1 MSLIHRPNDFSGSL
15 ECAWIQWAPHQ
26 CREIFPAAIRLTDSN
41 SCLEHEDKI
50 CQLGRIYPSSHC
62 PAAYYNGL
70 YKKCIGSHGEACE
83 ERKNLAVKGQ
93 RHFGR
98 FPIVMPEHTAFRVID
113 VNRACIVEVPNNCR
127 YVALSYVWGSSEFL
141 HLTKHNQQKL
151 YRHGDLLRECIPR
164 TIRDATGVMLEL
176 EESYLWVDALCIVQD
191 DEHDISAQI
200 KNIHKIFSNAAVTII
215 AASGRVSAL
224 ASLDSGRIPEM

>member
-1 MSLIHRPNDFSGSL
+1 MSKDCTFCTLVVEALMLSWAELPLRSLDGERLHGRIPNIIDSQSMPHVIDSPTKRLFWELRVCLDTVGKTL
-15 ECAWIQWAPHQ
+15 PHQ

-62 PAAYYNGL
+62 PAAYYKGL
-70 YKKCIGSHGEACE
+70 YKKCIGSHRKACE

-127 YVALSYVWGSSEFL
+127 YVALSYVWESSEFL

-151 YRHGDLLRECIPR
+151 YRHGDLLRECIPK
-164 TIRDATGVMLEL
+164 TIRDAMG
-176 EESYLWVDALCIVQD
+176 
-191 DEHDISAQI
+191 
-200 KNIHKIFSNAAVTII
+200 
-215 AASGRVSAL
+215 
-224 ASLDSGRIPEM
+224 

>member
-1 MSLIHRPNDFSGSL
+1 MLSWAGLPLRSLDGEQLRCRIPNIIDSPTKRLFWELRVCMDTVGKTL
-15 ECAWIQWAPHQ
+15 PHQ

-41 SCLEHEDKI
+41 SCLEHEVKI

-62 PAAYYNGL
+62 PAAYYKGL

-113 VNRACIVEVPNNCR
+113 VNRACIVEVSNNCR

-141 HLTKHNQQKL
+141 HFENTIN
-151 YRHGDLLRECIPR
+151 RNCI
-164 TIRDATGVMLEL
+164 DME
-176 EESYLWVDALCIVQD
+176 
-191 DEHDISAQI
+191 
-200 KNIHKIFSNAAVTII
+200 IFS
-215 AASGRVSAL
+215 AS
-224 ASLDSGRIPEM
+224 ASPKLCETLRL